1 MLGEEIEGEMVVG
14 LEIIGVLMED
24 ELAGDLDL
32 MEVVKGGEDVREL
45 DMIEVELEE
54 EGNLG
59 VKSGC
64 GSLG

>member
-1 MLGEEIEGEMVVG
+1 MVVG

-54 EGNLG
+54 EGKLR